1 MININGS
8 KLRITQLNFTKG
20 DSVILG
26 IDKKNLRY
34 QKVLFTSPMSSKVD
48 VLPIPTSD
56 LAIPNQ
62 IKRAGYSEAWVIEKT
77 NTKFTKEKYDGLEKD
92 VMLKWVVQL
101 FPSKLDTAEI
111 LVRAIDYGNITK
123 KFYESYGTDLIRE
136 FYGLANMILDGLAKP
151 TGKSEKKY
159 APQYISPRYS
169 ILSFL
174 KDVLEAKD
182 VQIYTDPELI
192 GKYKRISRKL
202 KLTGTIIPD
211 KWCKVIGMVGNRTRA
226 NLSLSYQTLI
236 NITIPENE
244 FGVKAE
250 TRELKTN
257 RSFCIVKDGIVWSKW
272 LGIKTK
278 NKTLV
283 RKMTMA
289 GIIKSGIVYDD
300 EYLLNLESLPAISA
314 SEIRHISSTQMA
326 KVEAAIMLDKL
337 GAAWARR
344 KDYME
349 KHSLSVCPKLPQ
361 AIVSD
366 ADKFLHSIGIYGDT
380 YIPVKSELDVVT
392 KTYETYEV
400 VGMVHGISSDPSLV
414 AVKYINGKLE
424 DGPAKTWLDKTAEEH
439 ESSGLSWK
447 QEAEYW
453 EEKLARDIHRL
464 RELKYRF
471 ILGKSLK
478 FCDIRNT
485 KVENVRVDL
494 PVDMTM
500 NKLVVSWKMIKNRV
514 EI

>member
-8 KLRITQLNFTKG
+8 KLRITQLNFSRG

-26 IDKKNLRY
+26 IDKKSLRY
-34 QKVLFTSPMSSKVD
+34 QRVLFTSPMSSAAT

-56 LAIPNQ
+56 LSIPNQ

-77 NTKFTKEKYDGLEKD
+77 DTKYTKEKYDGLEKD
-92 VMLKWVVQL
+92 VMLKWAVKL
-101 FPSKLDTAEI
+101 FPEKLDTAEI
-111 LVRAIDYGNITK
+111 LVRAVDYGNVTR

-136 FYGLANMILDGLAKP
+136 FYNLVGMILDGAVKP
-151 TGKSEKKY
+151 TGRSDKKY
-159 APQYISPRYS
+159 APQYIAPKYS
-169 ILSFL
+169 ILNL
-174 KDVLEAKD
+174 MKDIMEAKD
-182 VQIYTDPELI
+182 VQIYTDPDLI
-192 GKYKRISRKL
+192 GKYKRISRGL
-202 KLTGTIIPD
+202 KLTGEIVPD
-211 KWCKVIGMVGNRTRA
+211 KWCKVIGLVGNRTRA

-257 RSFCIVKDGIVWSKW
+257 RSFCIVKDGVVWSKW
-272 LGIKTK
+272 LGVKTK
-278 NKTLV
+278 NTTLV
-283 RKMTMA
+283 RKMTKA
-289 GIIKSGIVYDD
+289 GIIKSSIVYSD

-326 KVEAAIMLDKL
+326 KAEAAVVLDKI
-337 GAAWARR
+337 GSAWARR

-349 KHSLSVCPKLPQ
+349 KKSLTVCPKLPQ
-361 AIVSD
+361 PVLSD

-380 YIPVKSELDVVT
+380 YLPVKSEAAEVT

-400 VGMVHGISSDPSLV
+400 VGQVYGMSDPSSI
-414 AVKYINGKLE
+414 AMRYINGKLE
-424 DGPAKTWLDKTAEEH
+424 DGPTKAWIEKVEERH
-439 ESSGLSWK
+439 SKSGLSWE
-447 QEAEYW
+447 QEIKYW
-453 EEKLARDIHRL
+453 EDKMSNDIHRL

-471 ILGKSLK
+471 ILGKTLK
-478 FCDIRNT
+478 FCDQRNT

-494 PVDMTM
+494 PVGMTM

-514 EI
+514 EV